1 MFRRVEIVGTGIHDT
16 RDGPGAAGIPEE
28 DAGTPVPL
36 AWPDLS
42 GDVERLL
49 GSRPCFRVRARGYDR
64 LQVDNYVAWAEW
76 EIVTA
81 RREADHLLSRFG
93 TCSAELEISRRL
105 LAETPKGREVGTVSE
120 RVGEILRL
128 AAEEA
133 THMTDAAGIEA
144 DEFLAEARMEAD
156 ARLRKAHSIKEMAV
170 ASGDALR
177 EQARRDREAAT
188 AALDQ
193 ARIDADELLRC
204 AQADRERLVADA
216 AQLQEQADAAVQQLS
231 AVQAELADLHRQRD
245 EAQAALRGLIDQLG
259 QVLQL
264 VGPAALAAAAGR
276 TESGVLAPTS

>member
-16 RDGPGAAGIPEE
+16 RDGPGTAGIPEE
-28 DAGTPVPL
+28 DAGTPVWP
-36 AWPDLS
+36 AWPELS
-42 GDVERLL
+42 GDIAGLL

-64 LQVDNYVAWAEW
+64 LQVDKYVAWAGW

-81 RREADHLLSRFG
+81 RRQADHLLSRFG

-133 THMTDAAGIEA
+133 THMIDAAGIEA
-144 DEFLAEARMEAD
+144 DELLAEARMEAD

-177 EQARRDREAAT
+177 EQAR
-188 AALDQ
+188 
-193 ARIDADELLRC
+193 IDADEMLRC
-204 AQADRERLVADA
+204 AQADRERLDADA
-216 AQLQEQADAAVQQLS
+216 AQVQEQADAAVQQLS

-245 EAQAALRGLIDQLG
+245 EAQAALRRLTDQLG

-276 TESGVLAPTS
+276 TESGALAPTS